1 MSASTGIPARSLKW
15 KVRCCRTSNQF
26 FPLVETAMVSKLI
39 QPSVKTALAE
49 YVKHCR
55 ALGSTSADYR
65 GSL

>member
-1 MSASTGIPARSLKW
+1 MEGPLLPEIQP
-15 KVRCCRTSNQF
+15 V